1 MNLQESY
8 ICLNDVEI
16 VCEEYP
22 ELKKK
27 DRKKKGKMQS
37 VISRCLLTE
46 QSRKLGCWCKERMAK
61 KLSLKD
67 RRTH

>member
-1 MNLQESY
+1 MNFQESY
-8 ICLNDVEI
+8 ICLNHVEI
-16 VCEEYP
+16 VYEEYP

-27 DRKKKGKMQS
+27 RKKKDRMQS

>member
-1 MNLQESY
+1 MNFQESY
-8 ICLNDVEI
+8 ICLNHLEI
-16 VCEEYP
+16 VYEEYP
-22 ELKKK
+22 EFKKK
-27 DRKKKGKMQS
+27 DRMQS
-37 VISRCLLTE
+37 VVSRCLLTE